1 MQSYLAHGTVCA
13 KLPQDYLFAPF
24 NAFKSIDSV
33 LLGLEAVNA
42 MCRVNIFRND
52 VPKRVH

>member
-24 NAFKSIDSV
+24 NAFKSIDRV